1 VLLQR
6 LPVSAKLGLVGIL
19 FAVLLGPP
27 LGVVSALRQNSW
39 IDYASLTAV
48 TIGISVPNFIIAIL
62 AIILLSSTFG
72 MAPIHHPEDWNGLT
86 TAYLLPGLVLGLGT
100 MAYVARLTRA
110 GMLEIKRRD
119 YVRTARAK
127 GLPEPVIVARH
138 MLRNALIPT
147 VTILGPAIAD
157 LVVGSFIIESIFNVP
172 GMSWEFLTAIAARD
186 YSMIIGITLV

>member
-1 VLLQR
+1 
-6 LPVSAKLGLVGIL
+6 
-19 FAVLLGPP
+19 
-27 LGVVSALRQNSW
+27 
-39 IDYASLTAV
+39 
-48 TIGISVPNFIIAIL
+48 VPNFIIAVL

-186 YSMIIGITLV
+186 YSMIMGITLVYALLVALANLSVDLSYGLLDPRTRSH